1 MVERYDIEADGNFC
15 SESIDDKGDWVKYE
29 DYAKLADLCGRMAD
43 LLGDL
48 KIKLNALDTRI
59 VKEMVAEAEEVLK
72 YDT

>member
-1 MVERYDIEADGNFC
+1 MVERYYIEIGRSNPKI
-15 SESIDDKGDWVKYE
+15 SENGDWCRYE

-59 VKEMVAEAEEVLK
+59 VKEMIAEAEEVLK
-72 YDT
+72 

>member
-1 MVERYDIEADGNFC
+1 MVDQCD
-15 SESIDDKGDWVKYE
+15 

-59 VKEMVAEAEEVLK
+59 VKEMIAEAEEVLK
-72 YDT
+72 